1 MNASQRIDEFPA
13 TKIVATIGPASEDR
27 VEELIDAGMNV
38 ARINFSHGD
47 TDSHRRMVE
56 RIRAA
61 EEESGLP
68 IGILADLQGPKLRLA
83 RFEGGWRDLEV
94 ADDVVLRAGEGT
106 AADGE
111 VLFDFDGFLEAVQPG
126 DRVFLADGA
135 VELLVDERHGDGFR
149 AHVRRGGRVGDRK
162 GVHLPDSNHQ
172 FELPTPRDREHI
184 ALARE
189 LGVDML
195 GVSFVSRAAEI
206 ERVRGLADDLLLVAK
221 LERRSALQDKHA
233 ILAAADGVMVAR
245 GDLGVEV
252 PFEELPIVQKQ
263 LVQDAL
269 RLGRFTIIATEMLE
283 SMVHASRPTRAE
295 VADVAAAVLD
305 GTDAVMLSAETA
317 MGEHPVLA
325 VEAMTRI
332 LQAVEHS
339 GRYQDLPPVAF
350 REEEQ
355 NFSNAVAMSA
365 VRAADALNLRTI
377 IAFTETG
384 NTVRLLSRYR
394 PDARVIALT
403 PNTRTL
409 HYMTALSHVHPL
421 LCQRSPSVEEML
433 HSAQLLLLDRGL
445 VRRSEEVVFVA
456 GVPMGVARSTN
467 VMKLHRIGDEVRL
480 QR

>member
-1 MNASQRIDEFPA
+1 MNPTQLAESRAA
-13 TKIVATIGPASEDR
+13 TKIIATIGPASEDR
-27 VEELIDAGMNV
+27 VGELIDAGLSV

-47 TDSHRRMVE
+47 ADSHRRMVAKV
-56 RIRAA
+56 RAA
-61 EEESGLP
+61 EEECGVP
-68 IGILADLQGPKLRLA
+68 VGILADLQGPKLRLG
-83 RFEGGWRDLEV
+83 RFESQWRTLDVGAEV
-94 ADDVVLRAGEGT
+94 LLRAGDGIAEE
-106 AADGE
+106 GE
-111 VLFDFDGFLEAVQPG
+111 VLLDFEGFREAVRPG

-135 VELLVDERHGDGFR
+135 VVLLVDERAGDGFR
-149 AHVRRGGRVGDRK
+149 AHVERAGRIGDRK
-162 GVHLPDSNHQ
+162 GVHLPDSNYP
-172 FELPTPRDREHI
+172 FELPTPKDREDI

-221 LERRSALQDKHA
+221 LERRVALRDKHA

-252 PFEELPIVQKQ
+252 PFSELPLVQKQ

-269 RLGRFTIIATEMLE
+269 TLGRFAIIATEMLE

-295 VADVAAAVLD
+295 VSDVAAAVLD
-305 GTDAVMLSAETA
+305 GADAVMLSAETA
-317 MGEHPVLA
+317 VGEHPVLA

-332 LQAVEHS
+332 AQTVEHS
-339 GRYQDLPPVAF
+339 GRYHELPQVAF
-350 REEEQ
+350 RAEEQ
-355 NFSNAVAMSA
+355 TFSNAIAMSA
-365 VRAADALNLRTI
+365 VRAANALNLRTI
-377 IAFTETG
+377 ICFTETG

-409 HYMTALSHVHPL
+409 HYMTVLSHVQPL
-421 LCQRSPSVEEML
+421 LCPRRPSLEDMLEEAQALLVE
-433 HSAQLLLLDRGL
+433 RGL
-445 VRRSEEVVFVA
+445 VRRGEEVAFVA
-456 GVPMGVARSTN
+456 GVPTGVARSTN
-467 VMKLHRIGDEVRL
+467 VLKLHRIGDEVRL